1 MPRPAMRLPP
11 STRGAPP
18 VVGKADQAA
27 GTREA
32 QPVSATAPT
41 LQLNELTARYG
52 DLTAV
57 RGVSLVVRAGE
68 VVALFGANGAGKST
82 TLKAAVG
89 AHPRASGEV
98 LWMGKRTNL
107 PLHRMA
113 RQGLAFVPEERTIVP
128 GLTARDNLRL
138 STGGVAGP
146 LAHFPELEHVL
157 DRRAGLLSGG
167 EQQMLILGRALS
179 RKPRALLVDE
189 LSLGLAPIVVDRLLA
204 ALRRAADED
213 HVAVLLVEQ
222 QARRALSVADRWY
235 VMTNGAISGQG
246 DSADGLSTLQAAYLA
261 GAVAKP
267 VPAADPADTD
277 DRGPG

>member
-1 MPRPAMRLPP
+1 MADDPR
-11 STRGAPP
+11 
-18 VVGKADQAA
+18 QAA
-27 GTREA
+27 AAPEA
-32 QPVSATAPT
+32 LPVSASTPT
-41 LQLNELTARYG
+41 LQLNQLTARYG

-57 RGVSLVVRAGE
+57 RGVSLMVRAGE

-107 PLHRMA
+107 PLYRMA
-113 RQGLAFVPEERTIVP
+113 RRGLAFVPEERTIVP

-146 LAHFPELEHVL
+146 LEHFPELEQIL
-157 DRRAGLLSGG
+157 DRKAGLLSGG

-179 RKPRALLVDE
+179 RKPKALLVDE

-213 HVAVLLVEQ
+213 QVAVLLVEQ

-246 DSADGLSTLQAAYLA
+246 SSADGLSTLQAAYLA
-261 GAVAKP
+261 GAVTE
-267 VPAADPADTD
+267 PAPGADPIDTD

>member
-1 MPRPAMRLPP
+1 MSRPAIGLPP
-11 STRGAPP
+11 STHGAAPTAGEP
-18 VVGKADQAA
+18 DKAA
-27 GTREA
+27 GTGGA
-32 QPVSATAPT
+32 QPVSATTPT
-41 LQLNELTARYG
+41 LQLNQLTARYG

-57 RGVSLVVRAGE
+57 RGVSLAVGAGE

-98 LWMGKRTNL
+98 LWMGKRINQR
-107 PLHRMA
+107 LHRMA
-113 RQGLAFVPEERTIVP
+113 RLGLAFVPEERTIVP
-128 GLTARDNLRL
+128 GLTARDNMRL

-146 LAHFPELEHVL
+146 LAHFPELEKVL
-157 DRRAGLLSGG
+157 DRKAGMLSGG

-179 RKPRALLVDE
+179 RKPSALVVDE
-189 LSLGLAPIVVDRLLA
+189 LSLGLAPIVVDRLLE

-235 VMTNGAISGQG
+235 LMTNGTISGQG
-246 DSADGLSTLQAAYLA
+246 NSADGLSTLQAAYLA

-267 VPAADPADTD
+267 APAADPADND
-277 DRGPG
+277 DRGPD

>member
-1 MPRPAMRLPP
+1 MRLPP
-11 STRGAPP
+11 STRGSAPT
-18 VVGKADQAA
+18 AA
-27 GTREA
+27 
-32 QPVSATAPT
+32 ATTPAALSPT
-41 LQLNELTARYG
+41 LQLNQLTARYG

-57 RGVSLVVRAGE
+57 RGVSLVVGAGE

-98 LWMGKRTNL
+98 LWMGRRTNL
-107 PLHRMA
+107 PLYRMA

-138 STGGVAGP
+138 STGGVAGA
-146 LAHFPELEHVL
+146 LAHFPELEKVL
-157 DRRAGLLSGG
+157 DRRAGMLSGG

-179 RKPRALLVDE
+179 REPKALLVDE

-235 VMTNGAISGQG
+235 VMTNGTISGQG
-246 DSADGLSTLQAAYLA
+246 NSADGLSTLQAAYLA
-261 GAVAKP
+261 GAVANP
-267 VPAADPADTD
+267 VLGADPADTD
-277 DRGPG
+277 HRGAR